1 MTSQLL
7 IVLIL
12 HAFMASVTALHA
24 MMYKRDPRAAIGWIG
39 VCLLLPV
46 AGPILYLLFGL
57 NRARDKAQHLGR
69 RVPRIAFE
77 RGQAPRSAAELPAQI
92 PTAFPNL
99 ARVGTA
105 LSRYDLVAG
114 NSVTAL
120 MNGEQAYPAMLEAID
135 RAERQLLFST
145 YLLDQ
150 DATGSKF
157 VEALGRAARRGVAT
171 RVLVDGIGD
180 WYSWP
185 RASRRLAEAGVDVAR
200 FLPPRLLP
208 PNLAINMRNHHKL
221 LVADNAVAFTG
232 GMNIGDRHCVSLTDN
247 PRPTADVH
255 FQLSG
260 PVVAQL
266 SNEFQRLW
274 QFCTGQRCPLT
285 NELGGAADGELLCRA
300 LADGPDEDL
309 DRLTVLLGAAL
320 AEARESVHIMTPYF
334 LPPRELIG
342 ALQAAAIRGIRVLLV
357 LPLANNLPYVHWAT
371 RNMLWEVLM
380 HGVRVVY
387 QAEPFNHAKLFVVD
401 GHYSLVGSANW
412 DARSLRLNFEL
423 QLEVY
428 GEKFAADLVDYIE
441 QAAAGGREVSLAEV
455 DERSLPVRARDA
467 FCWLFTPY
475 L

>member
-1 MTSQLL
+1 MTSQLA

-39 VCLLLPV
+39 VCLLLPL

-57 NRARDKAQHLGR
+57 NRARDKAQHLGKR
-69 RVPRIAFE
+69 SPPVAFE
-77 RGQAPRSAAELPAQI
+77 RGQAPRAAAELPAQM

-105 LSRYDLVAG
+105 LSRHDLVAG
-114 NSVTAL
+114 NAVTAL
-120 MNGEQAYPAMLEAID
+120 VNGEQAYPAMLEAID
-135 RAERQLLFST
+135 QAKHQLLFST
-145 YLLDQ
+145 YLLDM
-150 DATGSKF
+150 DTTGSKF
-157 VEALGRAARRGVAT
+157 IDSLAAAARRGVET
-171 RVLVDGIGD
+171 RVLIDGIGD

-185 RASRRLAEAGVDVAR
+185 RASRRLAEAGVNVAR

-208 PNLAINMRNHHKL
+208 PNLAIHMRNHHKL
-221 LVADNAVAFTG
+221 LAIDNSVAFTG
-232 GMNIGDRHCVSLTDN
+232 GMNIGDRHCISLADN

-255 FQLSG
+255 FQVSG
-260 PVVAQL
+260 PVVDQL
-266 SNEFQRLW
+266 STEFQRLW
-274 QFCTGQRCPLT
+274 RFCTGQACPLP
-285 NELGGAADGELLCRA
+285 GHHAGAADGELLCRA
-300 LADGPDEDL
+300 LADGPDADL

-320 AEARESVHIMTPYF
+320 AEARESVLIMTPYF

-357 LPLANNLPYVHWAT
+357 LPLINNLPYVHWAT
-371 RNMLWEVLM
+371 RNMLWEVLL

-387 QAEPFNHAKLFVVD
+387 QVEPFNHAKLFVVD
-401 GHYSLVGSANW
+401 GRYSLVGSANW

-428 GEKFAADLVDYIE
+428 GEKFAADLTNYIE
-441 QAAAGGREVSLAEV
+441 QAAAGGREVTLTEV
-455 DERSLPVRARDA
+455 DHRSLPVRARDA